1 MPKTITE
8 TYEGQIIAGIFS
20 SRKDADRAILAFR
33 ELNISE
39 VNIQEVVQSD
49 EKQAQEIENSLV
61 NGHGFSKA
69 QAVYYSRAL
78 GVGKILV
85 AVYEADESAPIID
98 VFDRYKAEYNPN
110 GSRNVR
116 DDVLGMTAGALL
128 GAAVGAIV
136 GGPAGGLAGAG
147 VGAVVGGSLGA
158 RAGEEV
164 EHKK

>member
-61 NGHGFSKA
+61 NGH
-69 QAVYYSRAL
+69 
-78 GVGKILV
+78 
-85 AVYEADESAPIID
+85 
-98 VFDRYKAEYNPN
+98 
-110 GSRNVR
+110 
-116 DDVLGMTAGALL
+116 
-128 GAAVGAIV
+128 
-136 GGPAGGLAGAG
+136 
-147 VGAVVGGSLGA
+147 
-158 RAGEEV
+158 
-164 EHKK
+164 